1 MKLRVAGIQMEV
13 SDDVKRNSATISRV
27 IQQAASVGADILL
40 TPEGALSGYTPNAN
54 VAVVST
60 ELSRVTTLA
69 REHHVG
75 LALGTCFKE
84 SDGLTY
90 NQLRFYSTDGTYLG
104 FHSKILKCGSL
115 TDPTEG
121 EIHHYASSELRVF
134 SFGEIPIG
142 GLICN
147 DMWANPVCT
156 PMPDPHLSQQLA
168 QKGARIIFH
177 AVNGGRN
184 GSAWGQEVIW
194 QFHEANLR
202 LRAAAGKVWIVT
214 VDNCS
219 PATMPCSA
227 PGGVIDPHG
236 NWICRTETHGESFFA
251 QTIEV

>member
-1 MKLRVAGIQMEV
+1 MKLRVAAIQMEV
-13 SDDVKRNSATISRV
+13 SEDIERNSATISRA
-27 IQQAASVGADILL
+27 IQQAASAGADILL
-40 TPEGALSGYTPNAN
+40 TPEGALSGYTPHFDAA
-54 VAVVST
+54 AVTT
-60 ELSRVTTLA
+60 ELSTVTALA
-69 REHHVG
+69 RRLQLG

-84 SDGLTY
+84 SDGYTY
-90 NQLRFYSTDGTYLG
+90 NQLRFYSADGRYLG

-115 TDPTEG
+115 TDPAEG
-121 EIHHYASSELRVF
+121 EIHEYASSELRVF

-147 DMWANPVCT
+147 DMWANPACT

-177 AVNGGRN
+177 AVNGGREDT
-184 GSAWGQEVIW
+184 AWSREVVW

-219 PATMPCSA
+219 PVTLPCAA
-227 PGGVIDPHG
+227 PGGVIDPGG
-236 NWICRTETHGESFFA
+236 NWICRTKTQGESFFA
-251 QTIEV
+251 QTIEL

>member
-13 SDDVKRNSATISRV
+13 SDDIERNSATISRA
-27 IQQAASVGADILL
+27 IHQAASVGADILL
-40 TPEGALSGYTPNAN
+40 TPEGALSGYTHNFN

-69 REHHVG
+69 REYHVG
-75 LALGTCFKE
+75 LALGTCFRE

-90 NQLRFYSTDGTYLG
+90 NQLRFYSTYGMCLG
-104 FHSKILKCGSL
+104 FHSKILKCGSM
-115 TDPTEG
+115 TDSTEG

-134 SFGEIPIG
+134 PFGEIPIG
-142 GLICN
+142 GLVCN
-147 DMWANPVCT
+147 DMWANPACT

-184 GSAWGQEVIW
+184 GSVWGQEVIW
-194 QFHEANLR
+194 HFHEANLR

-219 PATMPCSA
+219 PATMPCAA

-236 NWICRTETHGESFFA
+236 NWICRTEARGESFFA
-251 QTIEV
+251 QTIEL